1 MASDR
6 TCVRVG
12 HWPAWSC
19 GNWCERCSRRL
30 RGSTWPENPPASGK
44 LPPELDAEDVA
55 DIPSQD
61 LRLDGDEKRR
71 YLLAGPRPDEKAPKS
86 GFGLIVVMP
95 GGTGDA
101 TFHPFVKRI
110 YKNAVPD
117 GFLVVQPVAPK
128 WTEKQFVVWPTNK
141 VKADGMK
148 FSCDDFVEDV
158 VAAIA
163 KTQKIDP
170 ERVYTLSWSSSGPLA
185 YLLSMRKGGAV
196 RGSFIA
202 MSVFHENEYDVEL
215 AKGQRYYLYHSA
227 EDETCPFAQA
237 EEARDDSGGRIEAVT
252 DSGAPRAEQHHGDA
266 DGDEHGR
273 ENGFAEHG
281 PHDEALDREA
291 EDDGCDDGAGD
302 DDEHVAGE
310 RGGDGPGDIGHD
322 HRDLALGEIHQ
333 PGRLVDDREAHGDE
347 AVDCADG
354 YAGRENVREKLH
366 ASPP

>member
-1 MASDR
+1 MKLMLAS
-6 TCVRVG
+6 CALFAFVG
-12 HWPAWSC
+12 LGDGKPKS
-19 GNWCERCSRRL
+19 G
-30 RGSTWPENPPASGK
+30 GKPENPPASGK

-237 EEARDDSGGRIEAVT
+237 EEARDLLKKKGATVEFAKYTGG
-252 DSGAPRAEQHHGDA
+252 HGW
-266 DGDEHGR
+266 
-273 ENGFAEHG
+273 
-281 PHDEALDREA
+281 
-291 EDDGCDDGAGD
+291 
-302 DDEHVAGE
+302 
-310 RGGDGPGDIGHD
+310 RGNVFGDIRKGFD
-322 HRDLALGEIHQ
+322 WLLTA
-333 PGRLVDDREAHGDE
+333 
-347 AVDCADG
+347 
-354 YAGRENVREKLH
+354 KK
-366 ASPP
+366 